1 MQEPT
6 PQNEPKLDQPK
17 VTGHEIAGLLYLH
30 KLEATIKDKSPQE
43 RISFLINQIQA
54 NHQVIVDYLSWVV
67 NHKDEPDG
75 SEYFGIRSILELL
88 SFFLYNDFGNEEL
101 RLLVTDLIK
110 TCYSQ
115 LIQLTECGNTIG
127 YWVSEFCLTA
137 TIDSQN
143 IGLDPNEADAFTIDN
158 FDANLPRFNELLNS
172 IHSQTQSEKS
182 KRLLPKIIDFVEKIQ
197 PMLIKSL
204 YSDIE
209 TIKLASVGCIILL
222 KSFEPIFKE
231 HPLISD
237 ASMNTYRNIF
247 RELFRHRETITTTAL
262 SPAYNQGYSSSRHFD
277 LNKFFLLEFVAPM
290 FWGDPKQILW
300 LKKEFSKFL
309 ESDQSNSFS
318 EKEKCLAV
326 LLTTYESQFFGI
338 QMILKYLTQCGYS
351 QADVDKLITGWR
363 KGVSTIGSQKENFA
377 RLIKDNILKIKEIE
391 EDCPGAT
398 LWLHQSCGIRHFARY
413 PSEILIEQYL
423 RDGSEKET
431 TTTKRKRP
439 AVVMTAVDDYNGA
452 LYGLK
457 YDIQSLHSD
466 LADELDFS
474 IFEYSN
480 SHEAKKMLSQH
491 RRQYG
496 RISLL
501 LLSGHGDQYHFN
513 KSYDT
518 LPGEKIRVKD
528 VLRGDMTGR
537 KKHFFT
543 HNGVVVLNICSS
555 AGDTD
560 PSKDT
565 LNLATAFAE
574 TYQVT
579 TIGPTAPA
587 KINQILAQIGPRKQI
602 LLKVSHTYPLGTEPE
617 TYEVRPGRVIVPSK
631 KLTQQAV
638 STRV

>member
-6 PQNEPKLDQPK
+6 PRTEPQLAKPTVTGREVADLLYFNKLDP
-17 VTGHEIAGLLYLH
+17 I
-30 KLEATIKDKSPQE
+30 IKDITPQE
-43 RISFLINQIQA
+43 KNSFLINLIQT
-54 NHQVIVDYLSWVV
+54 NHQMIVDYLSWVV

-75 SEYFGIRSILELL
+75 AEYFGIRSILNLL
-88 SFFLYNDFGNEEL
+88 SSSLYNDFSSDEL
-101 RLLVTDLIK
+101 RILTTDLIK
-110 TCYSQ
+110 KCYSLLAQ
-115 LIQLTECGNTIG
+115 LIGRGSSID
-127 YWVSEFCLTA
+127 YWVLEFCITA
-137 TIDSQN
+137 SIDSQA
-143 IGLDPNEADAFTIDN
+143 IEISSKEVDAFTTDN
-158 FDANLPRFNELLNS
+158 FITLIPRLNEILINIRVS
-172 IHSQTQSEKS
+172 PKSETN
-182 KRLLPKIIDFVEKIQ
+182 KRLLPKLIDFLEKIE
-197 PMLIKSL
+197 PMLTQSL

-209 TIKLASVGCIILL
+209 TIRFAAVGFIILL
-222 KSFEPIFKE
+222 QSFEPIFKE

-237 ASMNTYRNIF
+237 ASMSTYKNIF
-247 RELFRHRETITTTAL
+247 HRLYQHREAIVTAAL
-262 SPAYNQGYSSSRHFD
+262 TPAYNQTHSSSLLFNF
-277 LNKFFLLEFVAPM
+277 NKLSLLDFVAPM
-290 FWGDPKQILW
+290 FWSDPKQILW
-300 LKKEFSKFL
+300 LEKEFSNYL
-309 ESDQSNSFS
+309 ESDQAISFS
-318 EKEKCLAV
+318 EKEKCLAA
-326 LLTTYESQFFGI
+326 LLTTNESRYFGI
-338 QMILKYLTQCGYS
+338 QMILKYLTQYGYS

-398 LWLHQSCGIRHFARY
+398 LWLHQNCGIRHFARY

-423 RDGSEKET
+423 RDGSDKET
-431 TTTKRKRP
+431 TAKRKRS
-439 AVVMTAVDDYNGA
+439 AVVMTAVDDHNGA
-452 LYGLK
+452 FYRLK
-457 YDIQSLHSD
+457 YEIQGLHSD
-466 LADELDFS
+466 LSDALDFS
-474 IFEYSN
+474 IFEYSS
-480 SHEAKKMLSQH
+480 SHEAKKLLSQH

-518 LPGEKIRVKD
+518 LPGEKIQVKD